1 VGFFERRAD
10 RGEVF
15 QAFLGIDEGS
25 CTKLTP
31 ELHWHSSCKGFVCR
45 KAGIGHTRC
54 RIFDPFAL
62 TGDFLMK
69 KTMIFVGLAAALGAV
84 CMTSVA
90 QTAAPAAAAAPTPN
104 WTVTGNATL
113 ISDYRFR
120 GFTQTNY
127 GPAFQGGFDVAHA
140 SGFYLGNWNSN
151 VAQALYAGASLESD
165 FYGGFK
171 GELMKDLGYDVG
183 ILHYM
188 YARSGKGAAFSSLP
202 KIDNTKIY
210 GGLTYGP
217 FSGKLFYA
225 TGDYFKTAALASA
238 SSGQSFNKTDR
249 SSYLDVSY
257 SQEFNGITVGAHYGL
272 LTLRNAKQFTTAIDA
287 GSTTLPKT
295 VGDYKVSAGMDVGG
309 GYIGTIAVYGT
320 TKKGYFA
327 TDLLAAE
334 SAGKTSLVL
343 SLGKTF

>member
-1 VGFFERRAD
+1 
-10 RGEVF
+10 
-15 QAFLGIDEGS
+15 
-25 CTKLTP
+25 
-31 ELHWHSSCKGFVCR
+31 
-45 KAGIGHTRC
+45 
-54 RIFDPFAL
+54 
-62 TGDFLMK
+62 MK

-202 KIDNTKIY
+202 KIDNTEIY

-225 TGDYFKTAALASA
+225 TGDYFKTAAL
-238 SSGQSFNKTDR
+238 FNAPKKTDGTT
-249 SSYLDVSY
+249 YLDLSY
-257 SQEFNGITVGAHYGL
+257 SQEFSGITLGAHYGL
-272 LTLRNAKQFTTAIDA
+272 LSLKNNAQSALTLATDA
-287 GSTTLPKT
+287 GGAALPKT

-309 GYIGTIAVYGT
+309 GYIGTLAVYGT

-327 TDLLAAE
+327 TDLAAAK
-334 SAGKTSLVL
+334 SAGKTALVL
-343 SLGKTF
+343 SIGKTF

>member
-1 VGFFERRAD
+1 
-10 RGEVF
+10 
-15 QAFLGIDEGS
+15 
-25 CTKLTP
+25 
-31 ELHWHSSCKGFVCR
+31 
-45 KAGIGHTRC
+45 
-54 RIFDPFAL
+54 
-62 TGDFLMK
+62 MK
-69 KTMIFVGLAAALGAV
+69 KTLISVSLAAALGAV
-84 CMTSVA
+84 AMNSVA
-90 QTAAPAAAAAPTPN
+90 QTAAPAPATAAAPTPD

-127 GPAFQGGFDVAHA
+127 GPAFQGGFDVAHK
-140 SGFYLGNWNSN
+140 SGLYLGNWNSN

-165 FYGGFK
+165 FYGGLK

-183 ILHYM
+183 VLHYM

-202 KIDNTKIY
+202 KIDNTEVY

-225 TGDYFKTAALASA
+225 TGDYFKTAALVAA
-238 SSGQSFNKTDR
+238 PAKTDGTT
-249 SSYLDVSY
+249 YLDLSY
-257 SQEFNGITVGAHYGL
+257 SQEFSGITLGAHYGL
-272 LTLRNAKQFTTAIDA
+272 LTLKNNRQIVNGVSKINLATDA
-287 GSTTLPKT
+287 GGTALPKT

-309 GYIGTIAVYGT
+309 GYIGTLAVYGT

-327 TDLLAAE
+327 TDLFAAE

>member
-1 VGFFERRAD
+1 
-10 RGEVF
+10 
-15 QAFLGIDEGS
+15 
-25 CTKLTP
+25 
-31 ELHWHSSCKGFVCR
+31 
-45 KAGIGHTRC
+45 
-54 RIFDPFAL
+54 
-62 TGDFLMK
+62 MN
-69 KTMIFVGLAAALGAV
+69 KTMISVSLAVALSAL
-84 CMTSVA
+84 SLSSLA
-90 QTAAPAAAAAPTPN
+90 QTAAPAAAPAAAPTPD

-120 GFTQTNY
+120 GFTQTNF

-151 VAQALYAGASLESD
+151 VAQALYNGASLESD

-183 ILHYM
+183 ALHYM
-188 YARSGKGAAFSSLP
+188 YAKSGKDYTSPIKTAQG
-202 KIDNTKIY
+202 KKVDNTEIY

-225 TGDYFKTAALASA
+225 TGDYFKTAALLGAPK
-238 SSGQSFNKTDR
+238 KTDGTT
-249 SSYLDVSY
+249 YLDLSF

-272 LTLRNAKQFTTAIDA
+272 LSLKNNKQSALTLATDA
-287 GSTTLPKT
+287 GGAALPKT
-295 VGDYKVSAGMDVGG
+295 VGDFKLSAGMDVGG
-309 GYIGTIAVYGT
+309 GFIGTVAVYGT
-320 TKKGYFA
+320 TEKGYFA
-327 TDLLAAE
+327 TDLAAAK

>member
-1 VGFFERRAD
+1 
-10 RGEVF
+10 
-15 QAFLGIDEGS
+15 
-25 CTKLTP
+25 
-31 ELHWHSSCKGFVCR
+31 
-45 KAGIGHTRC
+45 
-54 RIFDPFAL
+54 
-62 TGDFLMK
+62 MK
-69 KTMIFVGLAAALGAV
+69 KTMISVSLAAALGAV
-84 CMTSVA
+84 AMTSVA
-90 QTAAPAAAAAPTPN
+90 QTAAPAAAAASTPN

-202 KIDNTKIY
+202 KIDNTEIY

-225 TGDYFKTAALASA
+225 TGDYFKTAALAGA
-238 SSGQSFNKTDR
+238 QFKTDR
-249 SSYLDVSY
+249 STYLDLSY
-257 SQEFNGITVGAHYGL
+257 SQEFSGVTLGVHYGL
-272 LTLRNAKQFTTAIDA
+272 LSLRNSQQPQLLQAKDIADPQ
-287 GSTTLPKT
+287 LPLSKT

>member
-1 VGFFERRAD
+1 
-10 RGEVF
+10 
-15 QAFLGIDEGS
+15 
-25 CTKLTP
+25 
-31 ELHWHSSCKGFVCR
+31 
-45 KAGIGHTRC
+45 
-54 RIFDPFAL
+54 
-62 TGDFLMK
+62 MK
-69 KTMIFVGLAAALGAV
+69 KTMISVGLAAALSAV

-127 GPAFQGGFDVAHA
+127 GPAFQGGFDVAHS

-151 VAQALYAGASLESD
+151 VAQVLYAGASLESD

-202 KIDNTKIY
+202 KIDNTEIY

-249 SSYLDVSY
+249 STYLDVSY
-257 SQEFNGITVGAHYGL
+257 SQEFSGITVGAHYGL

>member
-1 VGFFERRAD
+1 
-10 RGEVF
+10 
-15 QAFLGIDEGS
+15 
-25 CTKLTP
+25 
-31 ELHWHSSCKGFVCR
+31 
-45 KAGIGHTRC
+45 
-54 RIFDPFAL
+54 
-62 TGDFLMK
+62 MK
-69 KTMIFVGLAAALGAV
+69 KTMISVSLAAALGAV
-84 CMTSVA
+84 AMTSVA
-90 QTAAPAAAAAPTPN
+90 QTAAPAAAAASTPN

-202 KIDNTKIY
+202 KIDNTEIY

-225 TGDYFKTAALASA
+225 TGDYFKTAALAGA
-238 SSGQSFNKTDR
+238 QFKTDR
-249 SSYLDVSY
+249 STYLDLSY
-257 SQEFNGITVGAHYGL
+257 SQEFSGVTLGVHYGL
-272 LTLRNAKQFTTAIDA
+272 LSLRNSQQPQLLQAKDIADPQ
-287 GSTTLPKT
+287 LPLSKT

-327 TDLLAAE
+327 TDLSAAE